1 MAYFTY
7 FKTIGYDIKGIEG
20 KLQLNAITNVLQR
33 VRMKADFINDLSFF
47 SEYFVQD
54 GQLPETLAYDIY
66 GDSELH
72 WVIMYAQNITN
83 PYYDWPLMYF
93 DLNKF
98 INKKYGVDG
107 ATNVHHYEDDDGY
120 EVDSTAAGATVITN
134 FVYEERLNDKKRNI
148 SIIKPQF
155 ITAIVKE
162 FKGLLI

>member
-33 VRMKADFINDLSFF
+33 VRLKADFINDLSFF

-54 GQLPETLAYDIY
+54 GQTPESLAYDIY
-66 GDSELH
+66 GNSELH

-83 PYYDWPLMYF
+83 PYYDWPLIYF

-98 INKKYGVDG
+98 IDKKYGTNG
-107 ATNVHHYEDDDGY
+107 ATNVHHYEDSDGY
-120 EVDSTAAGATVITN
+120 EVDSTAAGATAITN

-148 SIIKPQF
+148 SIIKPEF
-155 ITAIVKE
+155 VDAIVKE
-162 FKGLLI
+162 FKGLLN